1 MNYVNSQV
9 NFSNYFLSLLIKK
22 TMVAKTPDQLAK
34 LALAREKALEIRKA
48 NAEINRR
55 EKELKKLEKDER
67 AKSVNEKYNRMKNPV
82 KPQEVEKKP
91 VILQEETYDSEP
103 EPEPEPVVVKQKA
116 KPKPIKKKKK
126 VIVVQQEAES
136 SSEEEEEEIVYVT
149 RPPKEKKTK
158 KIYAYKEPE
167 PPVQQQ
173 APIRYSAMGSD
184 RAALVHRMFSL
195 T

>member
-1 MNYVNSQV
+1 LNYVNLQV
-9 NFSNYFLSLLIKK
+9 NFSNYFLILLLKK
-22 TMVAKTPDQLAK
+22 IMVAKTPDQLAK

-48 NAEINRR
+48 NAEVNRR

-67 AKSVNEKYNRMKNPV
+67 AKRVNDNYEKMKNP
-82 KPQEVEKKP
+82 KPQEVKEP
-91 VILQEETYDSEP
+91 VILQEEEYDSEP
-103 EPEPEPVVVKQKA
+103 EPEVVQPVVVKQKA

-126 VIVVQQEAES
+126 VVIVQQEEI

-158 KIYAYKEPE
+158 KIYAYRDEE
-167 PPVQQQ
+167 PPAQREP
-173 APIRYSAMGSD
+173 PIRYSALGSD